1 MTTAQAR
8 PRVHAVYTAES
19 QMRSPWA
26 LVKALG
32 ADLLAAREL
41 AWRLFVRDLSAQY
54 RQSILG
60 AFWAFVAP
68 LVTSLIFIVLQ
79 SRNVVNF
86 GTMDV
91 PYPVYVISGTLLWQ
105 VFVESINAPLK
116 AVTAAKPMLAKIN
129 FPREALILSALYLV
143 LYGLAIKL
151 IVMGALLLA
160 FGVVPGWGA
169 LAALGPILALVLC
182 GLTAGLLLTPVGM
195 LYGDVSTAL
204 PVLTQLM
211 FFVTPVVYV
220 PPNTFPFSLI
230 KYLNPV
236 SPLLMSARDLITTD
250 RFTHAGPV
258 AAVAAIT
265 VVGLFVALLA
275 YRLAVPIFI
284 ERTSA

>member
-1 MTTAQAR
+1 
-8 PRVHAVYTAES
+8 VYTADS
-19 QMRSPWA
+19 QMRTPWA
-26 LVKALG
+26 LLKALG
-32 ADLLAAREL
+32 CDVLAAREL

-60 AFWAFVAP
+60 VFWAFVAP

-129 FPREALILSALYLV
+129 FPREALILAALYLV

-151 IVMGALLLA
+151 VVMFALLFA

-169 LAALGPILALVLC
+169 IAALGPILMLVLC
-182 GLTAGLLLTPVGM
+182 GMCAGLLLTPVGM
-195 LYGDVSTAL
+195 LYADVGTAL

-211 FFVTPVVYV
+211 FFVTPIVYV
-220 PPNTFPFSLI
+220 PPTSFPFSLI
-230 KYLNPV
+230 RYVNPV

-250 RFTHAGPV
+250 HFTHAVPV
-258 AAVAAIT
+258 AIVSGFTLA
-265 VVGLFVALLA
+265 GMLVALVA